1 MIEKRRLGQSG
12 VEGTILGFG
21 CMRLPLNGPK
31 PDNID
36 TDLAARMLHSA
47 IDRGVNYVDTAY
59 PYHSGGDRQTPGAS
73 ETFVA
78 QALAKGYREK
88 VLLATKLPTWMVES
102 RAQMNEILDFQLKR
116 LDVRQLDFYLAH
128 NINISVWDKL
138 LSVGIREFFDEAV
151 RDGRI
156 RFPSFS
162 FHDSYSLFEKVVTG
176 YDWVMAQIQYNYL
189 DKDYQAGQKGVELA
203 AGRGVAL
210 VIMEPLRGGFLVS
223 QVPQEP
229 IDIFKEVRPDWSLPA
244 WGFNWLWN
252 RPEISVV
259 LSGMS
264 DMAQV
269 EENLALAEKYRPEI
283 FTDKEE
289 AAVNK
294 VRDFFK
300 RRLQADCTGCG
311 YCLPCPSGVEI
322 PKNINFLNQFF
333 LFDSQDAKD
342 RCRYFYGIQ
351 VNQEERAEN
360 CVSCGECEE
369 KCPQHLAIPKY
380 LSKTAELYQA

>member
-1 MIEKRRLGQSG
+1 MIKKRLMGQTG

-36 TDLAARMLHSA
+36 IELSTKMLRLA

-59 PYHSGGDRQTPGAS
+59 PYHSGGTRQTPGAS
-73 ETFVA
+73 ELFVA
-78 QALAKGYREK
+78 EALKGGYREK
-88 VLLATKLPTWMVES
+88 VLLATKLPTWLVES
-102 RAQMNEILDFQLKR
+102 RSHMHQLLDFQLKR

-138 LSVGIREFFDEAV
+138 ISLGLREFFDEAV

-162 FHDSYSLFEKVVTG
+162 FHDNFSLFERVITS
-176 YDWVMAQIQYNYL
+176 YDWVMAQVQYNYL
-189 DKDYQAGQKGVELA
+189 DVNYQSGQAGVRLANQKGVA
-203 AGRGVAL
+203 V
-210 VIMEPLRGGFLVS
+210 VVMEPLRGGFLVS
-223 QVPQEP
+223 QVPEEP
-229 IDIFKEVRPDWSLPA
+229 QSVLRRIRPDWSLPA

-252 RPEISVV
+252 QPECAVV

-264 DMAQV
+264 DLAQV
-269 EENLALAEKYRPEI
+269 EENLALAEK
-283 FTDKEE
+283 FTENLFTESDEE
-289 AAVNK
+289 AINQ

-300 RRLQADCTGCG
+300 GRVKADCTGCG

-322 PKNINFLNQFF
+322 PKNLNFLNQYY
-333 LFDSQDAKD
+333 LFEGDGPRE
-342 RCRYFYGIQ
+342 RCRYFYNIQ
-351 VNQEERAEN
+351 LSQDERAAN
-360 CVSCGECEE
+360 CVSCGQCEE
-369 KCPQHLAIPKY
+369 KCPQGLAIPGF
-380 LSKTAELYQA
+380 LNQTAELYKA